1 MSSLILP
8 TNLISIQWLAEHNDH
23 SDLILLDASWHMP
36 MTQRDGYQ
44 EWLNERIDNARFFDF
59 DREVCDQQA
68 TLPHMMPTP
77 QHFELSAQ
85 LLGINNNSAIVV
97 YDSVGIFS
105 SPRVWWMFKVMG
117 FNNIAVLDGGLEAW
131 KIAGLPLNTQPP
143 CSKERKQGNFK
154 SVYQADLISTREQM
168 CEAIDN
174 DHVAIIDA
182 RSKARFLGESP
193 EPREG
198 LRSGHMPSAINLP
211 ISAILDNKTMKNAY
225 QLAQIFEALMPKKQR
240 VVFSCGSGV
249 TACILALA
257 AKLAG
262 YHALSVYDGSWSE
275 WGANETLPVVSNA
288 NKISVQHNTQSNL
301 IHAEG

>member
-1 MSSLILP
+1 MSSLVLP
-8 TNLISIQWLAEHNDH
+8 NDLISIQWLAEHYGHPN
-23 SDLILLDASWHMP
+23 LILLDASWHMP
-36 MTQRDGYQ
+36 ITQRDGHQ
-44 EWLNERIDNARFFDF
+44 EWLNERIDNAIFFDF

-68 TLPHMMPTP
+68 SLPHMMPTP

-85 LLGINNNSAIVV
+85 LLGINNDSTVIV

-131 KIAGLPLNTQPP
+131 KAAGLPTNDLPP
-143 CSKERKQGNFK
+143 VSEKRTQGNFK
-154 SVYQADLISTREQM
+154 AVYQAELISDKQQVF
-168 CEAIDN
+168 EAIN
-174 DHVAIIDA
+174 SDHIAIIDA
-182 RSKARFLGESP
+182 RPRNRFLGEV
-193 EPREG
+193 EEVRKG

-211 ISAILDNKTMKNAY
+211 ISEILNNKTMKNAY
-225 QLAQIFEALMPKKQR
+225 QLAQIFEMLMPHKQR

-275 WGANETLPVVSNA
+275 WGANETLPVV
-288 NKISVQHNTQSNL
+288 QSKPVNHVSL
-301 IHAEG
+301 S